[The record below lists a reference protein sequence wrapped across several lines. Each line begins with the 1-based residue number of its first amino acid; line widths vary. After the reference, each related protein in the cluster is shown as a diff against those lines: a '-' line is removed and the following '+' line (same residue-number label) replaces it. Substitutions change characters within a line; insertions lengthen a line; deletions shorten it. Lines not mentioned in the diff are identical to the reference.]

1 MVTTNNPPADAV
13 TDDHALAQ
21 RFNPLVGE
29 QNNLTMTNVSAVLAY
44 LARTFQIQYEAHLC
58 PDFDL
63 LPPSAEEL
71 CGLALICRTL
81 ASALDHDAPPVVL
94 ADRFVVKD

>member
-1 MVTTNNPPADAV
+1 MTTPPD
-13 TDDHALAQ
+13 TTPDPHAQ
-21 RFNPLVGE
+21 RFNQLVGE
-29 QNNLTMTNVSAVLAY
+29 QNNLTMANVGAVLAY

-63 LPPSAEEL
+63 PPPSAEAL

-81 ASALDHDAPPVVL
+81 GAALDHGAPPVVL
-94 ADRFVVKD
+94 ADQFVVKD